1 MEKERIDYIRLSTKR
16 TGDEVLIGIIEE
28 CLGEIEKHRWIP
40 VSEGLPTLIDDNGY
54 KYSAAVEIVYNKQI
68 IEATFSEHH
77 NQWFA
82 DYGGHN
88 IVMSA
93 SLVTHWKPIF
103 LPEQPKKGAE
113 G

>member
-28 CLGEIEKHRWIP
+28 CLGEIEKHRRIP
-40 VSEGLPTLIDDNGY
+40 VSEGLPEDRLEVDFFVEHNNSRFSDKGY
-54 KYSAAVEIVYNKQI
+54 YSKVKDGIH
-68 IEATFSEHH
+68 S
-77 NQWFA
+77 WFGK
-82 DYGGHN
+82 DGQYSTR
-88 IVMSA
+88 V
-93 SLVTHWKPIF
+93 VTHWKPIF